1 MIASVLRAAGE
12 PTGLHTSP
20 HLHHFTERL
29 VAGDEAIAE
38 EDFSRLM
45 CELTPQIEAEDEDGS
60 YGSISTFE
68 TLVAL
73 TFLYF
78 REQGVTSQVL
88 EVGMGGRLDATN
100 VFERKEVCVITPIS
114 LEHTAILGNKIAEIA
129 EEKAAIISPGTT
141 VVMGP
146 QRESA
151 ADVVRRVCAERGA
164 SLLEVA
170 GECAMKRGRAGNDG
184 QEFTLRTP
192 RATYRLRLPV
202 LGRHQLDNAAT
213 AVLALEA
220 FAEQSDIDI
229 GEQVIREGLANVRL
243 PARIEVLRR
252 KPLIVADGAH
262 NRESARALVR
272 TVREELGR
280 AEAVL
285 VIGCSADKDP
295 GILADELAPFATQAI
310 VTRSRHPRSMA
321 PGDIVRAFTERE
333 VPAMIQE
340 PVGVALDTALAL
352 AGSDGAGTVVACGS
366 LFVAAEARE
375 HVLGVAYDPLPGRE
389 RRQESEVG
397 A

>member
-1 MIASVLRAAGE
+1 MMAAVLRAAGE

-20 HLHHFTERL
+20 HLHHFTERV
-29 VAGDEAIAE
+29 VAGDEAISE
-38 EDFSRLM
+38 DDFSRLM

-68 TLVAL
+68 ALVAL

-114 LEHTAILGNKIAEIA
+114 LEHTAVLGNTIAEIA

-170 GECAMKRGRAGNDG
+170 GECAMKRGRAGDDG

-229 GEQVIREGLANVRL
+229 GEQAIREGLANVRL

-262 NRESARALVR
+262 NRDSARALVR

-280 AEAVL
+280 ADAVL
-285 VIGCSADKDP
+285 VIGCSGDKDP
-295 GILADELAPFATQAI
+295 GVLAEELAPFATQAI

-321 PGDIVRAFTERE
+321 PGDIVRAFAERE

-352 AGSDGAGTVVACGS
+352 AGSDGAGAVVACGS